1 MNNLPE
7 SHQTPTI
14 KLYHWVVIIFTV
26 MVLCA
31 GLWTWFQNG
40 SVVNFADSLIG
51 SGFVGFFLAAWAYLA
66 SGDQNPEMR
75 QNQHHHRFILRDTV
89 VKSQYSTSNWQFLD
103 KMLFSTFVAAS
114 LNVGLGML
122 IHKLI
127 S

>member
-14 KLYHWVVIIFTV
+14 KLYHWVVIIFTI
-26 MVLCA
+26 MVGCA

-51 SGFVGFFLAAWAYLA
+51 SGLVGFFLAAWAYLA
-66 SGDQNPEMR
+66 SGDENPEMR
-75 QNQHHHRFILRDTV
+75 QDQHYRHIMSKNT
-89 VKSQYSTSNWQFLD
+89 KIASQYNTSNWQFLD
-103 KMLFSTFVAAS
+103 KMLFSAFVAAS

-122 IHKLI
+122 IHRLI

>member
-1 MNNLPE
+1 MENLPE
-7 SHQTPTI
+7 SHQTLTI

-26 MVLCA
+26 MVACA

-40 SVVNFADSLIG
+40 SLVNFADGLIG

-66 SGDQNPEMR
+66 SGDENPEMR
-75 QNQHHHRFILRDTV
+75 QDQHHRDIMSKNT
-89 VKSQYSTSNWQFLD
+89 KIASQYSTSNWQLLD
-103 KMLFSTFVAAS
+103 KLLFSAFVAAS

-122 IHKLI
+122 IHRFI